1 MSLVFLA
8 ARYQALA
15 LTGQNPPR
23 NRALEL
29 FAGYLL
35 GALGE
40 CPPGPD
46 SVVFTRGCVFAGHLL
61 AGLQETSC

>member
-1 MSLVFLA
+1 MRLAFLA
-8 ARYQALA
+8 ARYPALG
-15 LTGQNPPR
+15 LTSQNPPR

-35 GALGE
+35 GALVE
-40 CPPGPD
+40 YPPGKD
-46 SVVFTRGCVFAGHLL
+46 SVVFTRSCVFAGHLL